1 MSAAILLTF
10 DLPPALSVLVC
21 RPLSADD
28 AVVHGHGLARRKA
41 VDAPRADVPADA
53 PAIEEAPALAATLV
67 QTHTDERVLLDATG
81 PSSSRFDALLAD
93 RITGS
98 SRAIDPR
105 LLDLLRSVVASF
117 HVDRSRE
124 APRIEIVSGFRS
136 PKLNEMFRKKGHHVA
151 SHSQHSLGHAVEF
164 RIVLPENAAI
174 EKLTDR
180 GVDPRD
186 IEKRIRALGWPGG
199 TGIYLSK
206 DDWFIHAD
214 VGPNRRWQGQ

>member
-1 MSAAILLTF
+1 VRLLLTF
-10 DLPPALSVLVC
+10 GLLPAALSALVC
-21 RPLSADD
+21 RPLAADD

-41 VDAPRADVPADA
+41 ADSPLPVDAAAV
-53 PAIEEAPALAATLV
+53 ETPALAATLV

-81 PSSSRFDALLAD
+81 PSNARFDALLAD

-98 SRAIDPR
+98 SCVVDPR
-105 LLDLLRSVVASF
+105 LLDLLRSLLASF
-117 HVDRSRE
+117 HIDGTRE

-136 PKLNEMFRKKGHHVA
+136 PKLNEMLRKKGHHVA
-151 SHSQHSLGHAVEF
+151 SHSQHSLGHAVDF
-164 RIVLPENAAI
+164 RVVLPENTAF

-186 IEKRIRALGWPGG
+186 LEIRIRKLGWQGG

-214 VGPNRRWQGQ
+214 VGPNRRWLGQ